1 MGRLRKEPGRRGRG
15 GAQGG
20 ITDGGG
26 HRVKPL
32 GDPLEQALDRT
43 GGRQVQLDAVFE
55 WDNPHGL
62 LEQLEDEPALSE
74 ALLT

>member
-1 MGRLRKEPGRRGRG
+1 
-15 GAQGG
+15 
-20 ITDGGG
+20 
-26 HRVKPL
+26 VKPL